1 MPFHDMFG
9 NRPLVDDLTLERTDA
24 GSNLSGTQFAVAAPR
39 KPGKKVK
46 K

>member
-1 MPFHDMFG
+1 MFG

-24 GSNLSGTQFAVAAPR
+24 GGNLPSTQFAVAASR

-46 K
+46 Q